1 MANGFNQVT
10 ILGNVAADA
19 VLKKVGEK
27 ETPRLT
33 FRLIANTR
41 RGNQEWAEGFNC
53 VLWGRRAEALA
64 PYITQGKRLLVQGP
78 QRTRSYEDDEGQTHD
93 ITEIW
98 VDTLVFQP
106 QPRKAEEAEEEPE
119 VEEGEEDFIPF

>member
-41 RGNQEWAEGFNC
+41 RGSQEWTEGFNC
-53 VLWGRRAEALA
+53 VVWGKRAEALA
-64 PYITQGKRLLVQGP
+64 PHITKGKRLLVQGP
-78 QRTRSYEDDEGQTHD
+78 QRTRSYQDEDDITHY
-93 ITEIW
+93 ITEVW

-106 QPRKAEEAEEEPE
+106 QPRKAEEEPE
-119 VEEGEEDFIPF
+119 IIEEEGEEDFIPF